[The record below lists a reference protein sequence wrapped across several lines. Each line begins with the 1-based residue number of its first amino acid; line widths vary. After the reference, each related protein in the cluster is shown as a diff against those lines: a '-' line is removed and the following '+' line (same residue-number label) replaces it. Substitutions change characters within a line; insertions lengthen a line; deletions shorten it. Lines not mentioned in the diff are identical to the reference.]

1 MSASIPQPPVTFP
14 EDYKW
19 ILLLKASPDFLK
31 TCSSLL
37 KFTEGVFQMKAAL
50 FSAPS
55 PWSILCVSIPI
66 PLYGLVLLLLR
77 PCHAHHCTF
86 QLSSPDE
93 LQFDIPLAIC
103 QKQAIRGQLP

>member
-1 MSASIPQPPVTFP
+1 MSASIPQPLVTFP

-37 KFTEGVFQMKAAL
+37 KFTKGVFQLKAAL

-55 PWSILCVSIPI
+55 LWSILCVSIPI
-66 PLYGLVLLLLR
+66 PLYGLVPLWLSL
-77 PCHAHHCTF
+77 CHGHHYAF
-86 QLSSPDE
+86 QLDSPDE
-93 LQFDIPLAIC
+93 LQFDTPLAKC
-103 QKQAIRGQLP
+103 QK